1 MQHTGALFRGIPVYF
16 FFSLDW
22 DVSLTRRRVW
32 LRETVSASVIFQQ
45 HSVYV
50 RTSLCGSLIKA
61 QQWVL
66 IKRIGLLWLIPCVT
80 CNVFNSMNHRALYMH
95 AKVFTPTRTHTLII
109 NIILSQKTLCHSPT
123 RGLDDLLR
131 LHTITYTHDG
141 ECVFCQHHTL
151 HTSGRHLTAINWVYY
166 NPLMFTSHAEE
177 CYKYTLRQRAGEYF
191 LSCMRFKASATM
203 RHEVIAHASPT
214 LWESLLNLHS
224 RTPSIWCIQTRR
236 SLNEDQPVMSGQ
248 NSFH

>member
-109 NIILSQKTLCHSPT
+109 NIILSQKTLCHSPQASRIT
-123 RGLDDLLR
+123 VINGTVTTHWWPSPSVSSQNTHSNIHNVGYN
-131 LHTITYTHDG
+131 HT
-141 ECVFCQHHTL
+141 HT
-151 HTSGRHLTAINWVYY
+151 
-166 NPLMFTSHAEE
+166 
-177 CYKYTLRQRAGEYF
+177 
-191 LSCMRFKASATM
+191 
-203 RHEVIAHASPT
+203 
-214 LWESLLNLHS
+214 
-224 RTPSIWCIQTRR
+224 QT
-236 SLNEDQPVMSGQ
+236 
-248 NSFH
+248 

>member
-1 MQHTGALFRGIPVYF
+1 MLGIRVLVGCVACLSVPQQERPEFTLGQKNSSVSWSGLCVRSRIPAANCYLLSNSLGGESTSTRMVAPYLTLHLTHF
-16 FFSLDW
+16 IHFQCNIQERYLEEYLYIFFSLDW

-95 AKVFTPTRTHTLII
+95 AKVFTPTRTHT
-109 NIILSQKTLCHSPT
+109 
-123 RGLDDLLR
+123 
-131 LHTITYTHDG
+131 
-141 ECVFCQHHTL
+141 
-151 HTSGRHLTAINWVYY
+151 HL
-166 NPLMFTSHAEE
+166 
-177 CYKYTLRQRAGEYF
+177 
-191 LSCMRFKASATM
+191 
-203 RHEVIAHASPT
+203 
-214 LWESLLNLHS
+214 
-224 RTPSIWCIQTRR
+224 
-236 SLNEDQPVMSGQ
+236 
-248 NSFH
+248 

>member
-16 FFSLDW
+16 FFSLDL

-109 NIILSQKTLCHSPT
+109 NIILSQKTLCHSPQAGRIT
-123 RGLDDLLR
+123 VINGTVTTHWWPSPSVFSQNTHSNIHNVGYNHTHTHTHRHTYIILSLL
-131 LHTITYTHDG
+131 
-141 ECVFCQHHTL
+141 V
-151 HTSGRHLTAINWVYY
+151 
-166 NPLMFTSHAEE
+166 
-177 CYKYTLRQRAGEYF
+177 
-191 LSCMRFKASATM
+191 M
-203 RHEVIAHASPT
+203 RHSLVVPPGSARNQSPCVTSKHRNTASVCVCAH
-214 LWESLLNLHS
+214 
-224 RTPSIWCIQTRR
+224 
-236 SLNEDQPVMSGQ
+236 MSVCVCVVSGY
-248 NSFH
+248 FGLFGKY